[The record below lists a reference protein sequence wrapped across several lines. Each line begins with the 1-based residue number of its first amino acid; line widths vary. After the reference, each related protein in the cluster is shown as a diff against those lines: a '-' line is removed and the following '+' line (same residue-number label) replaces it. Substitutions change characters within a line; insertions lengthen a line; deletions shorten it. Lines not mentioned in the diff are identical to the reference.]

1 MLSELARH
9 HAAGVF
15 LSITTLDTELRKVM
29 EPRTSP
35 PAARLAAIRELAAA
49 GIPVGVNVAPIIPGL
64 TDHEM
69 PAILKAAAE
78 AGATS
83 AGYTVVR
90 LPYAVAPLF
99 EKWLETHFPDRKEK
113 VLNRLRAMRGGKL
126 YDAQWGKR
134 FSGEGIFAEQ
144 IAQMFEVARRK
155 AGIQKRQAANFPR
168 RHFVVQAARN
178 FRYSPD
184 VQTLVEDF
192 LQYLRHE
199 RGQSDNTAKTYAAL
213 LGKFTAW
220 AAKQNLTDWKSVEL
234 KHLMAF
240 LQHERA
246 RPLADEPEES
256 TKRLSGESV
265 YLEIAALRAFYKFA
279 ENEKFLPA
287 NIAENLSLPRRWKR
301 LPKALSNDE
310 IAKLLAPETPETPE
324 NLCDQA
330 ILELAYASGLRLSE
344 LKNLRLEQLHLD
356 AGFINVI
363 GKGNKERVVP
373 VGKKAVESL
382 NRYIEIGRP
391 KLVTAK
397 SPANVF
403 LTKRGTPFAA
413 VTLWLHIKNRV
424 RRAGVERNITPHML
438 RHSFATHLL
447 EHGADLRVIQ
457 ELLGHAN
464 ISTTEIY
471 THVTGNRLREIHR
484 KFHPRA

>member
-1 MLSELARH
+1 
-9 HAAGVF
+9 
-15 LSITTLDTELRKVM
+15 
-29 EPRTSP
+29 
-35 PAARLAAIRELAAA
+35 
-49 GIPVGVNVAPIIPGL
+49 
-64 TDHEM
+64 
-69 PAILKAAAE
+69 
-78 AGATS
+78 
-83 AGYTVVR
+83 
-90 LPYAVAPLF
+90 
-99 EKWLETHFPDRKEK
+99 
-113 VLNRLRAMRGGKL
+113 
-126 YDAQWGKR
+126 
-134 FSGEGIFAEQ
+134 
-144 IAQMFEVARRK
+144 
-155 AGIQKRQAANFPR
+155 
-168 RHFVVQAARN
+168 
-178 FRYSPD
+178 

-220 AAKQNLTDWKSVEL
+220 AEKQNLKDWKQIEL
-234 KHLMAF
+234 RHLMSF
-240 LQHERA
+240 LQHERE
-246 RPLADEPEES
+246 RNLEDEPKES
-256 TKRLSGESV
+256 TRRLSSESV

-279 ENEKFLPA
+279 ENEKLLPQ
-287 NIAENLSLPRRWKR
+287 NVAENLSLPRRWKR

-310 IAKLLAPETPETPE
+310 IKKLLEPEKPETPES
-324 NLCDQA
+324 LRDQA

-344 LKNLRLEQLHLD
+344 LKNLRLEQLHLE

-373 VGKKAVESL
+373 VGKKAVEAL
-382 NRYIEIGRP
+382 NRYIGTARP
-391 KLVTAK
+391 KFVTPK

-413 VTLWLHIKNRV
+413 VTLWLRIKNRV
-424 RRAGVERNITPHML
+424 RRAGVSRNITPHML

-484 KFHPRA
+484 KFHPRP

>member
-1 MLSELARH
+1 
-9 HAAGVF
+9 VV
-15 LSITTLDTELRKVM
+15 T
-29 EPRTSP
+29 
-35 PAARLAAIRELAAA
+35 
-49 GIPVGVNVAPIIPGL
+49 
-64 TDHEM
+64 
-69 PAILKAAAE
+69 
-78 AGATS
+78 GA
-83 AGYTVVR
+83 
-90 LPYAVAPLF
+90 
-99 EKWLETHFPDRKEK
+99 
-113 VLNRLRAMRGGKL
+113 N
-126 YDAQWGKR
+126 
-134 FSGEGIFAEQ
+134 
-144 IAQMFEVARRK
+144 
-155 AGIQKRQAANFPR
+155 N
-168 RHFVVQAARN
+168 
-178 FRYSPD
+178 

-199 RGQSDNTAKTYAAL
+199 RGQSDNTARTYAAL
-213 LGKFTAW
+213 LGKFTDW
-220 AAKQNLTDWKSVEL
+220 AAKQNLTDWQAVEL

-246 RPLADEPEES
+246 RPLLNEPNLAGRD

-265 YLEIAALRAFYKFA
+265 YLEIAALRAFYRFA
-279 ENEKFLPA
+279 ENEKLLPA

-310 IAKLLAPETPETPE
+310 IKKLLEPENPETPES
-324 NLCDQA
+324 LCDQA

-373 VGKKAVESL
+373 VGRTAVAAL
-382 NRYIEIGRP
+382 NRYIEVGRP
-391 KLVTAK
+391 KLVTPK
-397 SPANVF
+397 SSANVF

-424 RRAGVERNITPHML
+424 RHAGMERNMTPHML

-464 ISTTEIY
+464 ISTTEVY
-471 THVTGNRLREIHR
+471 THVTGSRLREIHR

>member
-1 MLSELARH
+1 M
-9 HAAGVF
+9 
-15 LSITTLDTELRKVM
+15 
-29 EPRTSP
+29 
-35 PAARLAAIRELAAA
+35 
-49 GIPVGVNVAPIIPGL
+49 
-64 TDHEM
+64 
-69 PAILKAAAE
+69 
-78 AGATS
+78 
-83 AGYTVVR
+83 
-90 LPYAVAPLF
+90 
-99 EKWLETHFPDRKEK
+99 
-113 VLNRLRAMRGGKL
+113 
-126 YDAQWGKR
+126 
-134 FSGEGIFAEQ
+134 
-144 IAQMFEVARRK
+144 
-155 AGIQKRQAANFPR
+155 
-168 RHFVVQAARN
+168 
-178 FRYSPD
+178 
-184 VQTLVEDF
+184 QTLVEDF

-220 AAKQNLTDWKSVEL
+220 AAKQNLTDWQSVEL

-240 LQHERA
+240 LLHERVRNASIGRPSTREGAAPKPA
-246 RPLADEPEES
+246 R
-256 TKRLSGESV
+256 RMSGESV

-310 IAKLLAPETPETPE
+310 IKKLLKPEKPETPQS
-324 NLCDQA
+324 LCDQA

-373 VGKKAVESL
+373 VGRTAVTAL
-382 NRYIEIGRP
+382 NRYIEVGRP
-391 KLVTAK
+391 KLVTPK

-403 LTKRGTPFAA
+403 LTQRGTPFAS

-457 ELLGHAN
+457 ELLGHAS
-464 ISTTEIY
+464 IGTTEIY

>member
-1 MLSELARH
+1 M
-9 HAAGVF
+9 
-15 LSITTLDTELRKVM
+15 
-29 EPRTSP
+29 
-35 PAARLAAIRELAAA
+35 
-49 GIPVGVNVAPIIPGL
+49 
-64 TDHEM
+64 
-69 PAILKAAAE
+69 
-78 AGATS
+78 
-83 AGYTVVR
+83 
-90 LPYAVAPLF
+90 
-99 EKWLETHFPDRKEK
+99 
-113 VLNRLRAMRGGKL
+113 
-126 YDAQWGKR
+126 
-134 FSGEGIFAEQ
+134 
-144 IAQMFEVARRK
+144 
-155 AGIQKRQAANFPR
+155 
-168 RHFVVQAARN
+168 
-178 FRYSPD
+178 
-184 VQTLVEDF
+184 QTLVEDF

-220 AAKQNLTDWKSVEL
+220 SAKQNLTDWKLVEL

-240 LQHERA
+240 LSHERSRNLLPVGRKRSATNQSDQAADLSPRPSPLGGA
-246 RPLADEPEES
+246 RENAG
-256 TKRLSGESV
+256 RLSGESV

-310 IAKLLAPETPETPE
+310 IKKLLMPENPETPEG
-324 NLCDQA
+324 LCDQA
-330 ILELAYASGLRLSE
+330 ILELGYASGLRLSE

-373 VGKKAVESL
+373 VGRTAVAAL
-382 NRYIEIGRP
+382 NRYIEVGRP
-391 KLVTAK
+391 KLVTPK

-403 LTKRGTPFAA
+403 LTQRGTPFAA
-413 VTLWLHIKNRV
+413 PTLWLHIKNRV
-424 RRAGVERNITPHML
+424 ARAGVARNITPHML

-464 ISTTEIY
+464 ISTTEVY
-471 THVTGNRLREIHR
+471 THVTGSRLREIHR